1 MNSLPP
7 SQILPIGKLAA
18 CFNKTTSSY
27 KFYWLLSILDQVE
40 NGAIDIPKRNL
51 FAGMISH
58 AWYTIHYYRLRFGT
72 ARTGKGYSDL
82 LHESVL
88 IIKEIEQLPITAD
101 RKEVLDCLINT
112 SQKLTLKS
120 LFHFDRYVPFK
131 FLSPWF
137 PGCSNDEI
145 IFRSKSSESLT
156 LYSFTNDSIKIN
168 DHWVNYLKT
177 NVAFIRDFCYWHLA
191 LYLQNKNP
199 NIPDIPNKLIK
210 PAQRNNLSKQRHY
223 WNQIFH
229 DLGSIKCI
237 YTHRDLKIDNYA
249 VEHFIPHA
257 FVSHD
262 LLWNLIPSDADFN
275 SVKGSKLPSLEKY
288 FLPFFDLHRTTL
300 DLMKDREP
308 RNPLLDDYLL
318 IFPDLETSISP
329 ESYYMQL
336 QPLISIAANNGFEYM
351 V

>member
-7 SQILPIGKLAA
+7 SQNLPIGKLAA

-40 NGAIDIPKRNL
+40 NGTIDIPKRNL

-58 AWYTIHYYRLRFGT
+58 AWYTVNYYRLRFGYP
-72 ARTGKGYSDL
+72 RKGKGDSDL

-88 IIKEIEQLPITAD
+88 TVKEIEQLPMSAD
-101 RKEVLDCLINT
+101 KKEVFDCLIKTNHP
-112 SQKLTLKS
+112 STLRS
-120 LFHFDRYVPFK
+120 LFHFDRYVPYK

-137 PGCSNDEI
+137 PGSSDEEI
-145 IFRSKSSESLT
+145 VFRSKDSESLS
-156 LYSFTNDSIKIN
+156 LYSFNYDSIKIN
-168 DHWVNYLKT
+168 DLWVSYLKT
-177 NVAFIRDFCYWHLA
+177 NAAFIRDFCFWNLA
-191 LYLQNKNP
+191 LYLQTKNP

-210 PAQRNNLSKQRHY
+210 PAQRNSLAKQRHY
-223 WNQIFH
+223 WNQVFH
-229 DLGSIKCI
+229 DLGSVKCI
-237 YTHRDLKIDNYA
+237 YTQRDLKIDNYA

-262 LLWNLIPSDADFN
+262 LLWNLIPSDSDFN

-288 FLPFFDLHRTTL
+288 FLPFFELHRTTL

-329 ESYYMQL
+329 ESYYRQL